1 MLELDKKYSDK
12 QKVFDELLFGSGVV
26 VFRNIFDLKKIE
38 DKKDIPEKVY
48 EEAKSHIIKAYA
60 KVTDLEKTKRSLC
73 ENGPCFII
81 FPVYNYTPEFWKNLE
96 SNLILMLIFHYSKKN
111 LKLIW

>member
-38 DKKDIPEKVY
+38 EARNITNHFANVVFLAGSLAVCPTPLFKKMKTLY
-48 EEAKSHIIKAYA
+48 KKHNIIDDACG
-60 KVTDLEKTKRSLC
+60 ES
-73 ENGPCFII
+73 P
-81 FPVYNYTPEFWKNLE
+81 PTP
-96 SNLILMLIFHYSKKN
+96 
-111 LKLIW
+111 